1 MPTYDGKTAA
11 TYTEIPVTDN
21 TVNFVDVNAILGP
34 RSVGSPGWLTQADL
48 LQALGPSLASRSDT
62 FVIRC
67 YGDVVSPLDTAAN
80 PAVIS
85 RAWCEAV
92 LQRVPDYIDNTVDAT
107 TKPANIP
114 AASPAAKFG
123 RKFKIV
129 SFRWL
134 TDKDI

>member
-1 MPTYDGKTAA
+1 M
-11 TYTEIPVTDN
+11 
-21 TVNFVDVNAILGP
+21 NFVDVNAVLGP
-34 RSVGSPGWLTQADL
+34 RSTGSPGWLTQSDV
-48 LQALGPSLASRSDT
+48 LQAIGPSLSARSDT
-62 FVIRC
+62 FLIRC
-67 YGDVVSPLDTAAN
+67 YGDVVSPLDTNAA
-80 PAVIS
+80 PGVIS

-107 TKPANIP
+107 TRLVNIP
-114 AASPAAKFG
+114 PASPAATFG